1 MGHIRLGTLPRTRR
15 WNEVVD
21 LVGCGASSAAV
32 AAATLDAVDAELA
45 TAVEDIALNRA
56 FWLLTQ
62 IPDAARSEDFAGVS
76 VLSLK

>member
-1 MGHIRLGTLPRTRR
+1 
-15 WNEVVD
+15 
-21 LVGCGASSAAV
+21 V